1 MKTVFRPNRR
11 DLLKSTGG
19 VALAAGLG
27 APALAQAPSE
37 VEVGLIVPL
46 SGIYARPG
54 QVMRMGAELAI
65 EDVNAQGGI
74 KALGGAKLKLVLVD
88 SGDSTEKAKNAAQRM
103 VAEQKNLVAASGAY
117 LSSFTL
123 AVTEVTER
131 AQVPVLT
138 LSYSDLITSRGFKY
152 VFQTSA
158 TAASQAEQAL
168 PVVIELAKRATGQS
182 PKTVAIVTDNTAASV
197 ASVKPMR
204 EGLLKKLG
212 MDLVV
217 DETFTPPLADA
228 TPLVQRIRAARPD
241 LVFFLPTVISD
252 AKLMLEK
259 LNEFGM
265 GQGKVPLIS
274 FGIAIA
280 EPDLLK
286 TMNPNLLEGVMTCVG
301 NWGSKGH
308 EDLIKRVKDR
318 FNEPWM
324 TQNAISTYGDVWVIK
339 EALEAAKKADKE
351 AVAQSLR
358 TMNMDG
364 GPVKYFPG
372 GRMQFD
378 EAGRRVGAGLTIV
391 QWRNGIPSTV
401 SPANLALAEP
411 FWPKK

>member
-1 MKTVFRPNRR
+1 MSAFQMNRR
-11 DLLKSTGG
+11 TLLKSTGG
-19 VALAAGLG
+19 LALAAGLG
-27 APALAQAPSE
+27 APALAQGPAE
-37 VEVGLIVPL
+37 IEVGLIVPL

-54 QVMRMGAELAI
+54 QVMRMGAEMAI
-65 EDVNAQGGI
+65 EDVNAQGGV
-74 KALGGAKLKLVLVD
+74 KALGGARLKLVLVD
-88 SGDSTEKAKNAAQRM
+88 AGDSTEKAKNAAQRM

-131 AQVPVLT
+131 AQLPVLT

-152 VFQTSA
+152 IFQTSA
-158 TAASQAEQAL
+158 TAGSQAEQAL
-168 PVVIELAKRATGQS
+168 PVVLDLAKRATGQA

-204 EGLLKKLG
+204 EGLLKQLG
-212 MDLVV
+212 VQLVV

-228 TPLVQRIRAARPD
+228 TPLVQRIRSARPD

-286 TMNPNLLEGVMTCVG
+286 TMNPGLLEGVMTCVG

-308 EDLIKRVKDR
+308 EDLIKRIKDKY
-318 FNEPWM
+318 NEPWM
-324 TQNAISTYGDVWVIK
+324 TQNAISTYGDIWIIK

-351 AVAQSLR
+351 AVAQALR
-358 TMNMDG
+358 AMNIEG
-364 GPVKYFPG
+364 GPTKYFPG
-372 GRMQFD
+372 GKMQFD
-378 EAGRRVGAGLTIV
+378 EAGHRAGAGLTIV